1 MPTLSAL
8 MSVYHATDA
17 AELELTLNSLDAQT
31 RPADEVVVVFDGEV
45 SGAVRGVVAK
55 HGARVVE
62 LPENVG
68 LGRALN
74 AGLATINAT
83 YTARIDSDDAAKPE
97 RFAKQLAYLEAHPD
111 VAALGSAME
120 EFEHTPGDRGTIRAL
135 PRDPNA
141 YVKINSPLNHP
152 AVTFRT
158 DAVKAVG
165 GYQHVPFMEDYD
177 LWARLIA
184 AGHTLANLDEP
195 LTYFRVT
202 DDQLRRRASADTR
215 RAERTMQANLV
226 EYGLISRPRA
236 LANLAVRN
244 LYRALPIGLT
254 KRVYSV
260 LFHRGE

>member
-141 YVKINSPLNHP
+141 YVKINLS
-152 AVTFRT
+152 
-158 DAVKAVG
+158 
-165 GYQHVPFMEDYD
+165 
-177 LWARLIA
+177 LI
-184 AGHTLANLDEP
+184 H
-195 LTYFRVT
+195 
-202 DDQLRRRASADTR
+202 
-215 RAERTMQANLV
+215 
-226 EYGLISRPRA
+226 I
-236 LANLAVRN
+236 
-244 LYRALPIGLT
+244 
-254 KRVYSV
+254 
-260 LFHRGE
+260 